1 MYGNYRMTSRPQT
14 AAEIRQSYLNFFAEK
29 GHTIVPSAPVVPH
42 DDPTLMFTNAGM
54 NQFKGIFL
62 GDNPKGLKRA
72 TDTQKCI
79 RVSGKHNDLEEV
91 GRDTYHHTLF
101 EMLGNWSFG
110 DYYKRETME
119 YAWEL
124 LTEVWGLEK
133 ERIFVSVFETDD
145 EAAELWKDVSG
156 LPDDRI
162 MRFDAKDNFWEM
174 GDTGPCGPCSEIH
187 YDKGDLS
194 TQAETFNDPILG
206 VNGEND
212 RYIEIWNLV
221 FIQYNRQQNGDLE
234 PLAEKHIDTGMGF
247 ERMCAI
253 LQGVH
258 SNYDTDLFQVLIQ
271 KIASESQV
279 AYVGDLSGMPH
290 RVIADHLRT
299 VSFAIA
305 DGVMPSNDGRGY
317 VIRRILRRASRYARN
332 LGQEKPFLCEL
343 VDTLVELMGDA
354 FPELVARR
362 EFITNVIRAEEESF
376 IRTLGK
382 GLDRFAKLV
391 EELDDT
397 KTLSGEGVFT
407 LYDTYGFPVDLTRL
421 LAEEQGLQID
431 EAGFEKAMQ
440 EQKTRGRENMKT
452 TINFNTDEG
461 WTILSENKSTAFLGY
476 DQGAAEVQIS
486 RYYLEDE
493 MVHIVLNQTP
503 FYAEA
508 GGQVGESGTL
518 ELDETVITIID
529 TTKVNDV
536 VIHKAKVTAGA
547 LSSANAAGAWKA
559 QTHSVKRLAT
569 RRNHSATHLLHA
581 ALKEVLGSHVNQQ
594 GSRVAPEGL
603 RFDFSHFQG
612 VTQEELNQIQE
623 LVNQQVLANVAVQ
636 TNVQDIE
643 TAKAEGAMA
652 LFGEKYDDEVRVVS
666 MGASDFSKELCGG
679 LHVERTGDIGLIK
692 IISESSVAAGVRR
705 IEALT
710 GPEAL
715 SYLNQQE
722 AMVQDLASTLKSKPA
737 KLVSRIA
744 EMQTQSK
751 KLEKEMERMQT
762 LMANAKIDQLLAQA
776 EEFAG
781 TQLIVQTFDNMEKK
795 AFASLIES
803 MSVKHSGIAVLAN
816 SDSESGSIAVTV
828 AKDLTSQVKAGN
840 LVKEISAIAGG
851 KGGGRPDK
859 AQAGTKEPNKIP
871 AALEAA
877 RGIIEGALAE

>member
-1 MYGNYRMTSRPQT
+1 MSTKPFK
-14 AAEIRQSYLNFFAEK
+14 AAEIRQSFLDFFASK
-29 GHTIVPSAPVVPH
+29 DHTIVPSAPVVPH

-124 LTEVWGLEK
+124 LTEVWGLSK
-133 ERIFVSVFETDD
+133 DRLFVSVFETDD
-145 EAAELWKDVSG
+145 EAAELWKEVSG

-187 YDKGDLS
+187 YDKGDLA
-194 TQAETFNDPILG
+194 TQAETFQDPILG

-212 RYIEIWNLV
+212 RFIEIWNLV
-221 FIQYNRQQNGDLE
+221 FIQYNRQANGDLE
-234 PLAEKHIDTGMGF
+234 PLKDKHIDTGMGF
-247 ERMCAI
+247 ERICAI
-253 LQGVH
+253 LQDVH
-258 SNYDTDLFQVLIQ
+258 SNYDTDLFQTIIK
-271 KIASESQV
+271 KIAELSGV
-279 AYVGDLSGMPH
+279 PYVGDLTGMPH

-299 VSFAIA
+299 VAFSIA

-332 LGQEKPFLCEL
+332 IGCEKPFLCEL
-343 VDTLVELMGDA
+343 VQTLVDEMGEA
-354 FPELVARR
+354 FPELVARQS
-362 EFITNVIRAEEESF
+362 FIENVIRSEEESF

-382 GLDRFAKLV
+382 GLDRFEKMVA
-391 EELDDT
+391 ELGDS
-397 KTLSGEGVFT
+397 KVLNGEGVFT
-407 LYDTYGFPVDLTRL
+407 LYDTYGFPMDLTRL
-421 LAEEQGLQID
+421 IAEEKGLEID
-431 EAGFEKAMQ
+431 EAGFEKAMT

-461 WTILSENKSTAFLGY
+461 WEILSEDKSTEFLGY
-476 DQGAAEVQIS
+476 ETGVADVKIS
-486 RYYLEDE
+486 RYYPEDDF
-493 MVHIVLNQTP
+493 VHLILNQTP

-508 GGQVGESGTL
+508 GGQVGESGVL
-518 ELDETVITIID
+518 RQGETIITVID

-536 VIHKAKVTAGA
+536 IIHKAKVTQGA
-547 LSSANAAGAWKA
+547 LSSANAAELWSAE
-559 QTHSVKRLAT
+559 THSAKRLAT

-581 ALKEVLGSHVNQQ
+581 ALKKVLGEHVNQQ
-594 GSRVAPEGL
+594 GSRCADDSL

-612 VTQEELNQIQE
+612 VSSEELAQIEQ
-623 LVNQQVLANVAVQ
+623 LVNEQVLANTEVVTQ
-636 TNVQDIE
+636 VQDIE

-652 LFGEKYDDEVRVVS
+652 LFGEKYDEEVRVVG
-666 MGASDFSKELCGG
+666 MGSEGFSKELCGG
-679 LHVERTGDIGLIK
+679 LHVSRTGDIGLIK
-692 IISESSVAAGVRR
+692 ITSESSVAAGVRR

-710 GPEAL
+710 GSEAL
-715 SYLNQQE
+715 AYLNQQE
-722 AMVQDLASTLKSKPA
+722 ATVIKLAQILKAKPA
-737 KLVSRIA
+737 KLEAKIA
-744 EMQTQSK
+744 ELQTQSK
-751 KLEKEMERMQT
+751 KLEKEMEKLQT
-762 LMANAKIDQLLAQA
+762 QMANAKIDQLLAQA

-781 TQLIVQTFDNMEKK
+781 TQLIVASFENMEKK
-795 AFASLIES
+795 AFASLVES
-803 MSVKHSGIAVLAN
+803 MSVKHQGISVLSNAEA
-816 SDSESGSIAVTV
+816 ESGSIAVTV
-828 AKDLTSQVKAGN
+828 AKGLTSQVKAGN
-840 LVKEISAIAGG
+840 LVKDISAIAGG
-851 KGGGRPDK
+851 RGGGRPDK

-871 AALEAA
+871 EAIAAA
-877 RGIIEGALAE
+877 RGIIEGALA